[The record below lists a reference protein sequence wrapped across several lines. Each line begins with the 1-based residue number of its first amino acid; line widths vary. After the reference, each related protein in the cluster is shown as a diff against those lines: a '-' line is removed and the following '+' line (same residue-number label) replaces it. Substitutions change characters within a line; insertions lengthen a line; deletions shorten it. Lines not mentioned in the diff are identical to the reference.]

1 MYMKGYQIKVDGNWG
16 HFKKPETNN
25 NPLSHDL
32 ITKTALIGLIGA
44 VLGIERKEMK
54 EFFPVFSDDLLYGV
68 ELLNSVRKISWG
80 FTSVTAVRPSAPGT
94 PKYFE
99 FLKYPSFKVCIALQN
114 ERSQD
119 NLTQFIQSVKD
130 EESIFPPVLG
140 WHNCPANLSFISEG
154 EFTRQESGFFET
166 KGFANPKE
174 HQPTEIEGDFRI
186 GFEKLP
192 TFQDNDFWNLPER
205 YKDVIYP
212 DASCSLKLKGEHFS
226 YKGQTSEKKT
236 IEEQWWLI

>member
-1 MYMKGYQIKVDGNWG
+1 MKGYQIKVDDNWG

-54 EFFPVFSDDLLYGV
+54 ELFPVFSEDLLYGV
-68 ELLNSVRKISWG
+68 ELINPVRKMSWG
-80 FTSVTAVRPSAPGT
+80 FTSATAVRPTASGT

-99 FLKYPSFKVCIALQN
+99 FLKYPAFKLCIALQK
-114 ERSQD
+114 ERSEEYI
-119 NLTQFIQSVKD
+119 TQFIQSVKD

-154 EFTRQESGFFET
+154 IYNRQEPGCFET
-166 KGFANPKE
+166 KGFAHPQE
-174 HQPTEIEGDFRI
+174 HQLMEISGNFRI

-205 YKDVIYP
+205 YKEVVYP
-212 DASCSLKLKGEHFS
+212 DATCSLKLKGEHYS
-226 YKGQTSEKKT
+226 YCGQTPEK
-236 IEEQWWLI
+236 IEINEQWWLI